1 MPEESANSLNSNHER
16 RLSVTCRYI
25 DKLLADMESM
35 LNVATSKLAFPQ
47 YTPDLTSAQRRV
59 VEDYISRIRS
69 QLIRVLDGQ
78 NIERPPA
85 DIPVARSLHSTLT
98 FVDITVEE
106 LRPEYMRGYGEVPPQ
121 AAVEL
126 NRIAGEL
133 QGLVRQLDQYLMRGA
148 GENLQQRLEKLEQT
162 GDEVPLLRR
171 LGTIITEDERVEFRS
186 TLPLASVASEDQQGS
201 PENSYGESALLRLG
215 ELAEEFDAEQVAAD
229 ARSVAER
236 ISEGRFYVACIG
248 QFKRGKSSVLNA
260 LVGDSL
266 LPTGVV
272 PVTTVPTIVR
282 YGSHAAARVRF
293 EAGASG
299 WTDIP
304 VKTVDE
310 YVSEEK
316 NPENAKHVAAL
327 EIFVPNPLLATGM
340 CFVDT
345 PGLGSVFTGNTAAT
359 QAFIPHIDAAL
370 VVIGADPPLAGEEL
384 VLVEAVAR
392 HVQDLIVA
400 LNKADRTTDAE
411 RAAAVAFARRQLEK
425 RLQHPVEPFFEVS
438 AAEQLEH
445 RGTGRDWDKL
455 VAALRHLVEGSGRR
469 LIRAACERGLERISE
484 QLLVIIMEEREALQ
498 RPIEE
503 SESRIAVMKQTIAD
517 AERSMR
523 ELAYLFMAEQQHLS
537 DMFVDR
543 HKAFLARV
551 MPQAS
556 KEFDVALQSIS
567 CWLGPSYRRRSFRE
581 AQEVARRHIV
591 PWLKPEQEEAE
602 KEYRRVALRFVEM
615 ANEFLKKLAN
625 AGIPEL
631 ARMPHALDPE
641 SGFRVRSEFT
651 FLDFI
656 EVAQPASPLRWLAD
670 LILGLVGALRI
681 IKSDARR
688 FLARLLEFNS
698 TRVQSDILNRVQES
712 RGKLETEIRKL
723 LHEVSRIA
731 EQALARAKR
740 VREEGAPA
748 VEAELRRLDSLE
760 QEVRALGAPEIS
772 EN

>member
-25 DKLLADMESM
+25 DKLLADMESI
-35 LNVATSKLAFPQ
+35 LNVSSSKLAFPQ
-47 YTPDLTSAQRRV
+47 YAPDLTSAQRRV
-59 VEDYISRIRS
+59 IEDYISRIRT

-85 DIPVARSLHSTLT
+85 DIPVARSLHSTLA

-106 LRPEYMRGYGEVPPQ
+106 LRPEYIRGYGEVPPQ

-126 NRIAGEL
+126 NSIAGEL
-133 QGLVRQLDQYLMRGA
+133 QCLVRQLDQYLMRSA
-148 GENLQQRLEKLEQT
+148 DENLQRLEKLEQT

-171 LGTIITEDERVEFRS
+171 LGTIIAEDGRVEFRS
-186 TLPLASVASEDQQGS
+186 TLPLASVAFEEPQCS
-201 PENSYGESALLRLG
+201 PENSHGESALLRLG
-215 ELAEEFDAEQVAAD
+215 ELAEEFEAEQVAAD

-236 ISEGRFYVACIG
+236 VSEGRFYVACIG

-260 LVGDSL
+260 LVGDIV

-272 PVTTVPTIVR
+272 PVTTVPTIIR

-293 EAGASG
+293 EAGG

-327 EIFVPNPLLATGM
+327 EIFVPSPLLATGM

-392 HVQDLIVA
+392 HVQDLIITV
-400 LNKADRTTDAE
+400 NKADRTTDAE

-425 RLQHPVEPFFEVS
+425 RLQHSVGPLFEVS

-445 RGTGRDWDKL
+445 RGTGRDWGKL
-455 VAALRHLVEGSGRR
+455 VAALKHLVEGSGRR
-469 LIRAACERGLERISE
+469 LIRAACERGVERISE
-484 QLLVIIMEEREALQ
+484 QLLVIITEEREALQ

-503 SESRIAVMKQTIAD
+503 SESRINVMKQTIAD

-523 ELAYLFMAEQQHLS
+523 ELGYLFMAEQQHLS
-537 DMFVDR
+537 DVFVDR

-556 KEFDVALQSIS
+556 KEFDVAQQSIS
-567 CWLGPSYRRRSFRE
+567 CWLGPSYRRRIFRE
-581 AQEVARRHIV
+581 AQEIARRHVV

-615 ANEFLKKLAN
+615 ANEFLKKLAS

-651 FLDFI
+651 FLEFI

-670 LILGLVGALRI
+670 LTLGLVGARKI
-681 IKSDARR
+681 IQNDAQR

-698 TRVQSDILNRVQES
+698 TRVQSDILNRLQES

-731 EQALARAKR
+731 EQALARAKK

-748 VEAELRRLDSLE
+748 VAAELRRLDSLE
-760 QEVRALGAPEIS
+760 QEVRALGLLGIS
-772 EN
+772 DN

>member
-1 MPEESANSLNSNHER
+1 L
-16 RLSVTCRYI
+16 
-25 DKLLADMESM
+25 
-35 LNVATSKLAFPQ
+35 
-47 YTPDLTSAQRRV
+47 
-59 VEDYISRIRS
+59 
-69 QLIRVLDGQ
+69 
-78 NIERPPA
+78 
-85 DIPVARSLHSTLT
+85 
-98 FVDITVEE
+98 
-106 LRPEYMRGYGEVPPQ
+106 
-121 AAVEL
+121 
-126 NRIAGEL
+126 
-133 QGLVRQLDQYLMRGA
+133 
-148 GENLQQRLEKLEQT
+148 LEKPT
-162 GDEVPLLRR
+162 SSR
-171 LGTIITEDERVEFRS
+171 
-186 TLPLASVASEDQQGS
+186 LASVASDDRQAS
-201 PENSYGESALLRLG
+201 PDNSHGESALFRLA
-215 ELAEEFDAEQVAAD
+215 ELADEFDAEQVAAD

-236 ISEGRFYVACIG
+236 VSEGRFYVACIG
-248 QFKRGKSSVLNA
+248 QFKRGKSSILNA
-260 LVGDSL
+260 LVGDSV

-293 EAGASG
+293 ETGAGV
-299 WTDIP
+299 WTDVP

-327 EIFVPNPLLATGM
+327 EIFVPSPLLKTGM

-392 HVQDLIVA
+392 HVQDLIIIV
-400 LNKADRTTDAE
+400 NKSDRTTDAE
-411 RAAAVAFARRQLEK
+411 RAAAVAFARHQLEK
-425 RLQHPVEPFFEVS
+425 RLHQHSAGPLFEVS

-445 RGTGRDWDKL
+445 RGTGRDWGKL
-455 VAALRHLVEGSGRR
+455 VASLNKLVEGSGRR
-469 LIRAACERGLERISE
+469 LIRGACDRGLERIGE
-484 QLLVIIMEEREALQ
+484 QLLAIVTEEREALQ
-498 RPIEE
+498 RPVEE
-503 SESRIAVMKQTIAD
+503 SKSRIALMKQTIAD

-543 HKAFLARV
+543 HKVFLARI
-551 MPQAS
+551 MPQAGR
-556 KEFDVALQSIS
+556 EFDVVLQSIS
-567 CWLGPSYRRRSFRE
+567 WRLGPSYRRGTFRE
-581 AQEVARRHIV
+581 AQELARRHVV

-615 ANEFLKKLAN
+615 ANEFLQKLAN

-641 SGFRVRSEFT
+641 SGFRARSEFT

-670 LILGLVGALRI
+670 LFLGLVGARKI
-681 IKSDARR
+681 IANDARR
-688 FLARLLEFNS
+688 FLTRLLEFNS

-712 RGKLETEIRKL
+712 RGKLEAEIRKL
-723 LHEVSRIA
+723 LHEVTRIA
-731 EQALARAKR
+731 EQALARARR

-748 VEAELRRLDSLE
+748 VQAALRRLDSLE
-760 QEVRALGAPEIS
+760 QEVRALGAPGIS
-772 EN
+772 ENPITETAASS